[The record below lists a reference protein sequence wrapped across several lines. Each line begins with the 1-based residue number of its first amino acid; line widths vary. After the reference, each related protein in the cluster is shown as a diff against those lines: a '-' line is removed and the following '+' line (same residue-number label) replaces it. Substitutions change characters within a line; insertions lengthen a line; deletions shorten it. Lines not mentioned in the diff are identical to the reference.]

1 MSEAATET
9 TETTSAAT
17 TKARETLEGLVD
29 QKVRVVLRD
38 GRTTVGR
45 LLCVDNH
52 ANIVVGD
59 CREHRPL
66 PPCAPSTEPR
76 EEVCRVNLAI
86 IARRDVVS
94 VHVLRRPAAPA
105 PALT

>member
-9 TETTSAAT
+9 TAA

-105 PALT
+105 PTLT